1 MRLTV
6 DASVWVA
13 SQIAADIHHTE
24 ADRCLEVCLA
34 TGARLVVP
42 EIVLLEVAAGVARL
56 ARDAGAGQVAARKL
70 ERFPGIRF
78 HPLDRRRLEKALMLA
93 TRNFLRA
100 ADALYLTTAREAKTT
115 LITLDEEMLQRGA
128 AVVTVLT
135 PADWL
140 KQLTV

>member
-1 MRLTV
+1 MKMTV

-13 SQIAADIHHTE
+13 SQIAADVHHAE
-24 ADRCLEVCLA
+24 ADRCLEMCLA
-34 TGARLVVP
+34 TGARLFVP

-70 ERFPGIRF
+70 EHFPGIHF
-78 HPLDRRRLEKALMLA
+78 HPLDRRRLEKTLLLA

-100 ADALYLTTAREAKTT
+100 ADALYLATAREAKAT

-128 AVVTVLT
+128 AVTTVLT
-135 PADWL
+135 PASWL
-140 KQLTV
+140 KQVAG